1 MASIES
7 KPRAMTVK
15 PQPQSY
21 EPQEVEGATLVR
33 PRLAGAPALDLDLPL
48 EFFHVTVPQPC
59 PYLPGRLERKVVT
72 RLDGRN
78 AKERHDQLARAGFRR
93 TRDLVY
99 CPACPGCTA
108 CLPIRVLA
116 QEFVAT
122 RSLKRT
128 MRNNGDLFVR
138 EREAVATEEQYRL
151 FSAYLAQRHAGG
163 DMTQMNH
170 ADYRAMVED
179 SPIESRI
186 VEFRDRTMR
195 LLAACLTDFVSDGLS
210 AVYKFYDPGEAK
222 RSLGTYA
229 VLWHIARAR
238 ELSLRYV
245 YLGYWIPGSAK
256 MAYKDRFRPF
266 ETLSQGIWR
275 RHD

>member
-1 MASIES
+1 
-7 KPRAMTVK
+7 MTVK
-15 PQPQSY
+15 TQPQSY
-21 EPQEVEGATLVR
+21 EPQEVEGA
-33 PRLAGAPALDLDLPL
+33 RLAEPRFADAPPLDLDLPL

-78 AKERHDQLARAGFRR
+78 AKERHDRLSRAGFRR

-99 CPACPGCTA
+99 CPACPGCSA

-116 QEFVAT
+116 REFAPSS
-122 RSLKRT
+122 SLKRIL
-128 MRNNGDLFVR
+128 RKNRDLYVR
-138 EREAVATEEQYRL
+138 ERGAVATEEQYRL
-151 FSAYLAQRHAGG
+151 FAAYLEARHPGG
-163 DMTQMNH
+163 DMVRMDY

-179 SPIESRI
+179 SPIETRVI
-186 VEFRDRTMR
+186 EFRDGATR
-195 LLAACLTDFVSDGLS
+195 LLAACLTDFLGDGLS
-210 AVYKFYDPGEAK
+210 AVYKFFDPAEEK
-222 RSLGTYA
+222 RSLGTHT
-229 VLWHIARAR
+229 VLWQILRAR
-238 ELSLRYV
+238 ELDLPYL

-266 ETLSQGIWR
+266 EILAAGAWR